1 MVDCFV
7 KTAIAAGCQ
16 APERIQFH
24 SCHNQ
29 TTICRSAD
37 SLFLLEFKLQ
47 LALFQQAKA

>member
-1 MVDCFV
+1 LLNSKLAQDM
-7 KTAIAAGCQ
+7 Q

-29 TTICRSAD
+29 TTICWGVD